1 MLEMTPQSE
10 RQPKFSC
17 CRANQKQ
24 VKSKNLYIIFFGED
38 VTICMYPLPPMSLL
52 VTNFG

>member
-1 MLEMTPQSE
+1 MLEMTPQPE

-38 VTICMYPLPPMSLL
+38 VIHSLIL
-52 VTNFG
+52 GNTSWEYI